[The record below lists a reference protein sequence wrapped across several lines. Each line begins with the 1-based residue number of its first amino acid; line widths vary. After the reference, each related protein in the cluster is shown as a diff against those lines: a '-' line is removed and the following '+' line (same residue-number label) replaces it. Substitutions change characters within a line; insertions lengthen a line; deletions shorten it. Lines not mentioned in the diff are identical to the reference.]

1 VAKTLVFLYWSI
13 NCFPWLRSILFSS
26 GWSMFRTCFHPEDS
40 PCLHKFCSAPTAD
53 VEVGVTAVRMVS
65 FFSRLPLPFEL
76 LCFIFKPFLYDIF
89 CRGEMT
95 TSLAKFCFHT
105 ALWIVLLFFLLY
117 TVKILQAFSY
127 IRGQTPLLDGL
138 SSCPTQGYLATW
150 CPVDEEDE
158 YQWNEY
164 EWKQYRSDLS
174 V

>member
-1 VAKTLVFLYWSI
+1 MAKTLVFLYWSI

-53 VEVGVTAVRMVS
+53 VEVGVTAVRMFS
-65 FFSRLPLPFEL
+65 FFHVSLCHSSFYVLFLNPSFMIFSAGEKWPPLL
-76 LCFIFKPFLYDIF
+76 QNSHCFVNRII
-89 CRGEMT
+89 
-95 TSLAKFCFHT
+95 
-105 ALWIVLLFFLLY
+105 FFLLY
-117 TVKILQAFSY
+117 TVKTLQAFSY

-164 EWKQYRSDLS
+164 EWKQYRSDLL